1 MQPYLSVVVPVYN
14 SQLSLTE
21 LHQRLTQVLK
31 TTGRSYEIIMVD
43 DGSRD
48 DSYSIM
54 KKLRQ
59 GDPRVGIIRLQ
70 GNFGQHAATLCGFQY
85 CRGQVV
91 VTLDDDLQNPP
102 EEIPRLLDYLQEGFD
117 VVFGIPI
124 VKYHSFYRNWGSSL
138 INRCL
143 AIIFPQAQNLRS
155 SSMRVLTIDLVRRIL
170 ERRAGHVY
178 LAALIFQ
185 DAERIGNVSV
195 KHEPRRFGSSNYDLA
210 KSIKL
215 ASTLL
220 INYSDIPLRL
230 VQGIWAMALLTCLTG
245 SIILIAGDN
254 YKGAVYFLLSGLCI
268 ITGIGLLT
276 AAVIRKYLVALQQE
290 AAAARKPYIIAEL
303 DLEAGE

>member
-48 DSYSIM
+48 DSYNIM

-59 GDPRVGIIRLQ
+59 GDPQVGIIRLQ

-102 EEIPRLLDYLQEGFD
+102 EEIPRLLDYLQQGFD

-124 VKYHSFYRNWGSSL
+124 VKQHSFYRRWGSRL
-138 INRCL
+138 VNWCL
-143 AIIFPQAQNLRS
+143 AMIFPQAQNHRS

-170 ERRAGHVY
+170 ERRPGHVY
-178 LAALIFQ
+178 LAALIFR
-185 DAERIGNVSV
+185 DAERIGNVPV
-195 KHEPRRFGSSNYDLA
+195 THEPRRFGSSNYDLA
-210 KSIKL
+210 KSMKL
-215 ASTLL
+215 AGTLL
-220 INYSDIPLRL
+220 INYSDLPLRM
-230 VQGIWAMALLTCLTG
+230 VQGIWSVVLLICLAG
-245 SIILIAGDN
+245 SSILIAGNN
-254 YKGAVYFLLSGLCI
+254 YQGAVWFLLSGLCI
-268 ITGIGLLT
+268 IAGVDLLT
-276 AAVIRKYLVALQQE
+276 AAVIRKYLVSLQQE
-290 AAAARKPYIIAEL
+290 VSAAKKPYIVAEL